1 MRLAIAL
8 LFVLLIQAAPAPGP
22 DATVAST
29 VAEVLTSAEHPG
41 LKWRAIP
48 DVAATLGPL
57 YEAEPDKLIW
67 IEGTTPSPS
76 LDAMLAAL
84 RSAGDHGL
92 DAADYD
98 AAKLT
103 DQLALIRLR
112 ASAIAP
118 QALAYFDLGVSV
130 AAARILKAVSLGRV
144 DPATMKWGY
153 DMTPKQFDVTAVLAE
168 VRRGKPLAT
177 ALDELEPRFAHYT
190 RARRTLAVYK
200 ALAAAGEPEPVPNL
214 ARNQKKLEAGQPW
227 TGAPQ
232 LAARLQ
238 TFGDLQPGV
247 YDGAPTY
254 SPPLVDAVRRFQ
266 GRHGLEVDG
275 VIGPGTIAAL
285 NVTLAARVR
294 QIELA
299 IERMRW
305 LPKLS
310 DRANVFV
317 NVPLFRLWADDPISG
332 NEPLRMNVVVGQSLN
347 HQTPIFVEQMEYVI
361 FRPYWNP
368 PYSITS
374 REIVP
379 KALKDPAY
387 MDREALE
394 IVATGDDNATTH
406 AATPENLA
414 LVRQGKLFVR
424 QRPGPKNSLGLAK
437 FIFPNDD
444 NVYMHGTP
452 AEALFSRARRDF
464 SHGCIRLEDPARFA
478 EWVLREQPEWTRARI
493 DAAMQGERPTRVN
506 LKQRLAVVIFYDTVH
521 VNSENVVFFVS
532 DIYGHD
538 RALDAVLDRGYP
550 YPVKAPARTGR

>member
-1 MRLAIAL
+1 MRLTAL
-8 LFVLLIQAAPAPGP
+8 LLLVVVQAGPARPP
-22 DATVAST
+22 DSAVAAI
-29 VAEVLTSAEHPG
+29 VAEMLASAEHPG

-48 DVAATLGPL
+48 DVVAALRPL
-57 YEAEPDKLIW
+57 YDAEPDRLVW
-67 IEGTTPSPS
+67 IDGTTPSAS
-76 LDAMLAAL
+76 LDATLAAL

-92 DAADYD
+92 DPADYD
-98 AAKLT
+98 AARLT

-112 ASAIAP
+112 GSAIAP
-118 QALAYFDLGVSV
+118 QALAHFDLGVSV
-130 AAARILKAVSLGRV
+130 AAARMLRAVSLGRI
-144 DPATMKWGY
+144 DPATMRWGY
-153 DMTPKQFDVTAVLAE
+153 DLTPKQFDVTAVIAD
-168 VRRGKPLAT
+168 VRRGT
-177 ALDELEPRFAHYT
+177 ALAAALEELEPRFAHYT

-200 ALAAAGEPEPVPNL
+200 ALAAAGEPEPIPSL
-214 ARNQKKLEAGQPW
+214 PRSQKKVESGQSW

-232 LAARLQ
+232 LARRLQ
-238 TFGDLQPGV
+238 TFGDLPAGA
-247 YDGAPTY
+247 YDGTPTY
-254 SPPLVDAVRRFQ
+254 SPALVDAVRKFQ
-266 GRHGLEVDG
+266 TRHGLEVDG
-275 VIGPGTIAAL
+275 VLGPGTIAAL

-305 LPKLS
+305 LPALGVRPK
-310 DRANVFV
+310 VFV

-332 NEPLRMNVVVGQSLN
+332 NEPLRMNVVVGQSMN
-347 HQTPIFVEQMEYVI
+347 HQTPIFVEQMEYVV
-361 FRPYWNP
+361 FRPYWYP

-394 IVATGDDNATTH
+394 IVATGDDNA
-406 AATPENLA
+406 ASLPATPENLA

-452 AEALFSRARRDF
+452 AEALFARARRDF

-493 DAAMQGERPTRVN
+493 DAAMQGARPARVN
-506 LKQRLAVVIFYDTVH
+506 LKQPLAVVIFYDTVH

-538 RALDAVLDRGYP
+538 RALDAALNRGYP
-550 YPVKAPARTGR
+550 YPLKSATPARR